1 MAKTKADL
9 IEEVSARA
17 KLPHMRAELLVSL
30 VFDCMA
36 DAFHRGEGV
45 EIRGFGSFTVRSYG
59 EYLGRNPR
67 SGQAVPVKAKRL
79 PFFKVGKELRARLNS
94 VHTGAGGPAAL
105 ESR

>member
-45 EIRGFGSFTVRSYG
+45 EIRGSGSFTG
-59 EYLGRNPR
+59 
-67 SGQAVPVKAKRL
+67 SGQPESTWWNL
-79 PFFKVGKELRARLNS
+79 
-94 VHTGAGGPAAL
+94 GAL
-105 ESR
+105 